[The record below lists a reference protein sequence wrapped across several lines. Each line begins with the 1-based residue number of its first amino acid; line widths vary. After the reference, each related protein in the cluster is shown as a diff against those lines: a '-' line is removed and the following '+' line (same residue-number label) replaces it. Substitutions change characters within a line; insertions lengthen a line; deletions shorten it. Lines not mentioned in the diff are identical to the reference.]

1 MDVTFPPRHGVP
13 RSVIP
18 KSKLMK
24 TPSALLAIACCC
36 LPLSVLG
43 QAPPP
48 DRFEEGMRQA
58 FADYKK
64 GDHEAVTAKLRELLK
79 LMEERGA
86 AKVAALLP
94 DELNGWKGENL
105 VREDL
110 GMVGGGVSI
119 ARTYSSGNREIKIK
133 AIKDSPLVK
142 QLIPLLTNEDL
153 IRASNRKTHR
163 IAGETAI
170 MDGERKLQ
178 MVLDQRIFVE
188 ITGDDTIGEKEL
200 VAAARLL
207 DLRALAKLK

>member
-1 MDVTFPPRHGVP
+1 
-13 RSVIP
+13 
-18 KSKLMK
+18 MK
-24 TPSALLAIACCC
+24 THSTLLAIACCF
-36 LPLSVLG
+36 LPLNVMG
-43 QAPPP
+43 QASPP

-79 LMEERGA
+79 MMEERDA
-86 AKVAALLP
+86 AKVGALLP
-94 DELNGWKGENL
+94 EQLNGWKGGNL

-110 GMVGGGVSI
+110 GILGGGVSI
-119 ARTYSSGNREIKIK
+119 ARTYSAGNREITVK
-133 AIKDSPLVK
+133 AIKDSPLIK
-142 QLIPLLTNEDL
+142 QLMPLLTNEDL
-153 IRASNRKTHR
+153 IRATNRKTHR

-188 ITGDDTIGEKEL
+188 ITGDNTIGEKEL

-207 DLRALAKLK
+207 DLKALAKLK